1 MNLVLKK
8 IWNGWKRLAH
18 KAARVQT
25 IILLTF
31 FYFLM
36 LAPLGALF
44 KLCGWNPLETR
55 AFRSQR
61 LSNWKKIATPAPD
74 LESLKRQS

>member
-18 KAARVQT
+18 KVARVQT
-25 IILLTF
+25 TILLTS
-31 FYFLM
+31 FYFLI

-44 KLCGWNPLETR
+44 KLFGWNPLETR
-55 AFRSQR
+55 GFHSPKS
-61 LSNWKKIATPAPD
+61 SNWKKIATAAPD